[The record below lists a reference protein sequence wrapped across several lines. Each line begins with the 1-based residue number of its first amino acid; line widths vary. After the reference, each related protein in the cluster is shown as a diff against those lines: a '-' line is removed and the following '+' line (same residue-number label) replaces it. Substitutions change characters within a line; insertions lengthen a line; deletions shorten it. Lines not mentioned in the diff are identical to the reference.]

1 LTRFKSEN
9 TRYVLAAR
17 ITGPAETAFPDGP
30 PKAEEP
36 PAKPDQPAKSAEP
49 AKPGPA
55 AEFLR
60 KSVQPINLVVVADT
74 DLLDDR
80 LWAQTD
86 DFFGRQVVL
95 PVANNGDF
103 VANAVE
109 VLAGGQDLVG
119 LRSRGTSTRPFVRVE
134 QIQRDADDRYA
145 SEQEA
150 LQQKLKDA
158 QARLSRLTKGEA
170 ATANAPL
177 SPDEAKAVDQF
188 RADVLATRR
197 QLRGV
202 QGALRQD
209 IERLKAVIEFC
220 DIALVPILVALAAV
234 MLGALR
240 VRRWRRRRSVQ
251 PGT

>member
-1 LTRFKSEN
+1 
-9 TRYVLAAR
+9 
-17 ITGPAETAFPDGP
+17 
-30 PKAEEP
+30 
-36 PAKPDQPAKSAEP
+36 
-49 AKPGPA
+49 
-55 AEFLR
+55 
-60 KSVQPINLVVVADT
+60 
-74 DLLDDR
+74 
-80 LWAQTD
+80 
-86 DFFGRQVVL
+86 
-95 PVANNGDF
+95 
-103 VANAVE
+103 
-109 VLAGGQDLVG
+109 LAGGQDLVG

-251 PGT
+251 PVT